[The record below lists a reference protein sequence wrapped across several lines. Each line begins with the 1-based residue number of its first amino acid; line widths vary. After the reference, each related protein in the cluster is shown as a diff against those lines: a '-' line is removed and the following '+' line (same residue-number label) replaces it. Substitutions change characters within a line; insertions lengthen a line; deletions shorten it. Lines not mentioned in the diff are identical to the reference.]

1 MVILKFN
8 KLIRNKWVWGVF
20 ALLVS
25 IAFIAPDGCL
35 GGDRRKP
42 DSMNKL
48 SKVEFDQGLFFR
60 CDNLVRS
67 YLGIVNSPLSQFF
80 SDRSADDVWKAYAA
94 ALSFREMGC
103 IVTDEALLSRIKM
116 MPYFSD
122 QATGAFSSEAYK
134 RVVTQNLRMS
144 VSDFEE
150 YLRLV
155 VLLESGLQ
163 LVRESE
169 VMTPVTEVEL
179 AARDFT
185 DKFTVRI
192 AEFTEDKAAADAVK
206 VDEAAVK
213 KWYDENSSEFA
224 LPERY
229 KVRYVKLNP
238 LASNVLAKVSVSE
251 SEIEARYNEDCGKG
265 VYDILPATTNDVKKV
280 KPLADVRPEIEVAL
294 KNEAARKYL
303 YEYIRSKMPQE
314 GNTEGAKKFLAG
326 LAAAEN
332 QKIVESE
339 WFAFSGRN
347 LNLKGFTKSVSV
359 QFPGV
364 KSDEFQRKVKSLPYT
379 DLDIISSDKAIWVF
393 EAAGMSE
400 AHTPKFE
407 EVKAL
412 AEPKALA
419 AAKADLFKKNV
430 ETIKEKGVAEIL
442 KSKNVTTNITFKPCQ
457 FAQRAYGWNSR
468 YGGWD
473 FSKAGFANAEKV
485 VFAARKLAK
494 GAVSDVV
501 SVSKTKALLVV
512 CSDRTQGD
520 YEDVERGVEFGR
532 FVAMSSQG
540 REAFSKWLDWN
551 LDALGYERPVKKST
565 LTEEK

>member
-35 GGDRRKP
+35 GGDGRKP

-48 SKVEFDQGLFFR
+48 SKVEFDQGLFLR

-80 SDRSADDVWKAYAA
+80 SDRSGDDVWKAYAA
-94 ALSFREMGC
+94 VHAFREMGC
-103 IVTDEALLSRIKM
+103 MVTDEALLSRIKM
-116 MPYFSD
+116 MPYFRDPS
-122 QATGAFSSEAYK
+122 TGAFSSDAYK

-169 VMTPVTEVEL
+169 MLMPKAEIDL

-185 DKFTVRI
+185 DKFTVRV
-192 AEFTEDKAAADAVK
+192 AEFTEDKAAANAVK
-206 VDEAAVK
+206 VDEAQVK
-213 KWYDENSSEFA
+213 KWYDENSSEFS
-224 LPERY
+224 LPDRY
-229 KVRYVKLNP
+229 KIRYVKLNP

-251 SEIEARYNEDCGKG
+251 AEIEARYNEDCGKG
-265 VYDILPATTNDVKKV
+265 IYDILPATTNDVKKV

-303 YEYIRSKMPQE
+303 FELIRSKMPQE
-314 GNTEGAKKFLAG
+314 GDTEGAKKFLIG

-332 QKIVESE
+332 LKVLESD
-339 WFAFSGRN
+339 WFAFSGRD
-347 LNLKGFTKSVSV
+347 LKGFTKSLAI

-364 KSDEFQRKVKSLPYT
+364 KSQDFQRKVKSLPYT
-379 DLDIISSDKAIWVF
+379 DIDIISSDKAIWVF
-393 EAAGMSE
+393 EAAGTSE

-407 EVKAL
+407 EVKSL

-419 AAKADLFKKNV
+419 TAKANLFKKHV
-430 ETIKEKGVAEIL
+430 ESIAAKGVAEIL

-501 SVSKTKALLVV
+501 SLSKSKALLVV
-512 CSDRTQGD
+512 CSDRTAGD
-520 YEDVERGVEFGR
+520 PEDAERGTEFGR

-551 LDALGYERPVKKST
+551 LDALGYERPVKKAA

>member
-35 GGDRRKP
+35 GGDGRRSS
-42 DSMNKL
+42 DSNSKL
-48 SKVEFDQGLFFR
+48 SKVEFDQSLFLR

-80 SDRSADDVWKAYAA
+80 SERSADDVWKAYAA
-94 ALSFREMGC
+94 VHSFREMGC
-103 IVTDEALLSRIKM
+103 AVTDEALLARIRM
-116 MPYFSD
+116 MPYFRD
-122 QATGAFSSEAYK
+122 QATGAFSSEAYR

-163 LVRESE
+163 LVRESQAA
-169 VMTPVTEVEL
+169 VPVAEVEL

-185 DKFTVRI
+185 DRFTVRV
-192 AEFTEDKAAADAVK
+192 AEFTEDKAKADAVK
-206 VDEAAVK
+206 VDEAAVR

-224 LPERY
+224 LPDRY
-229 KVRYVKLNP
+229 KIRYVKLNP

-251 SEIEARYNEDCGKG
+251 AEIEARYNEDCGKG

-280 KPLADVRPEIEVAL
+280 KPLADVRPQIEVAL

-303 YEYIRSKMPQE
+303 FELIRSKLPAE
-314 GNTEGAKKFLAG
+314 GNTEAARKFLSG

-332 QKIVESE
+332 QKVVESE
-339 WFAFSGRN
+339 WFAFSGRD
-347 LNLKGFTKSVSV
+347 LKGFTKSVSI

-364 KSDEFQRKVKSLPYT
+364 KSQDFQRKVKSLPYT
-379 DLDIISSDKAIWVF
+379 DLDMISSDKAIWVF
-393 EAAGMSE
+393 ESAGTSE

-412 AEPKALA
+412 AEPKALQ
-419 AAKADLFKKNV
+419 AAKADLFRKHV
-430 ETIKEKGVAEIL
+430 EGIAAKGPAEIL
-442 KSKNVTTNITFKPCQ
+442 KTANVTTNITFKPCQ
-457 FAQRAYGWNSR
+457 FAQRAYGWTNR

-494 GAVSDVV
+494 DGVSDIV
-501 SVSKTKALLVV
+501 SVSRTKALLVV
-512 CSDRTQGD
+512 CTGRSAGD
-520 YEDVERGVEFGR
+520 AEDAERGTEFGR
-532 FVAMSSQG
+532 YVAMSSIG
-540 REAFSKWLDWN
+540 REALSRWLDWN
-551 LDALGYERPVKKST
+551 LDALGYERPVRKPALS
-565 LTEEK
+565 EEK